1 MASSTAY
8 ASVIPSLDLAKELLE
23 DAMRTKEE
31 NIRLKKEL
39 EKMKAEIEKLKETNN
54 KVEKD
59 DDCCEG
65 PQEESDT
72 EATIDE
78 DKPILVSKKEQQ
90 FYSHPTSKDYSLM
103 EVLRFFKDLDVIHHH
118 IRSKGV
124 IVKAKYLE
132 ETGMLHDMEE
142 QHIMYKS
149 VGDFMTKKRKELG
162 MSVMYDKGKCELY
175 RGGEFIRKV

>member
-23 DAMRTKEE
+23 DAMKTKEE

-39 EKMKAEIEKLKETNN
+39 EEMKAEIARLKET
-54 KVEKD
+54 KER
-59 DDCCEG
+59 CEG
-65 PQEESDT
+65 PQDDSESIAET
-72 EATIDE
+72 LADE
-78 DKPILVSKKEQQ
+78 DKPIKVSKKEEM

-124 IVKAKYLE
+124 VVKAKYLE
-132 ETGMLHDMEE
+132 ETGMLHDMEN

-149 VGDFMTKKRKELG
+149 VGDFMTKKRKELD

-175 RGGEFIRKV
+175 RGGAFIRRV

>member
-1 MASSTAY
+1 MSSSTTY
-8 ASVIPSLDLAKELLE
+8 ASVIPSLDLAKELLQ
-23 DAMRTKEE
+23 DAMDMKEE

-39 EKMKAEIEKLKETNN
+39 EEMKAEIARLKET
-54 KVEKD
+54 KER
-59 DDCCEG
+59 CEG
-65 PQEESDT
+65 PQDDPESFA
-72 EATIDE
+72 EKE
-78 DKPILVSKKEQQ
+78 DKPIITSKKEEQ

-103 EVLRFFKDLDVIHHH
+103 EVLRFFKNLDVVKHH

-124 IVKAKYLE
+124 IVEAKYLE
-132 ETGMLHDMEE
+132 ETGMLHDMKE

>member
-1 MASSTAY
+1 MASSIAY

-23 DAMRTKEE
+23 DAMKIKEE

-39 EKMKAEIEKLKETNN
+39 EEMKAEIEKLKETN
-54 KVEKD
+54 KTEKEQ
-59 DDCCEG
+59 EG
-65 PQEESDT
+65 TYQKL
-72 EATIDE
+72 DE
-78 DKPILVSKKEQQ
+78 DKPVLVSKKEQQ
-90 FYSHPTSKDYSLM
+90 FYGYPKSKDYSLM
-103 EVLRFFKDLDVIHHH
+103 EVLRFFKDQDVIHHH

-132 ETGMLHDMEE
+132 ETGMLHDMKE

-149 VGDFMTKKRKELG
+149 VGDFMTKKRKELD
-162 MSVMYDKGKCELY
+162 MSVMYDKGKCGLY

>member
-8 ASVIPSLDLAKELLE
+8 ASVLPSLDLAKELLE
-23 DAMRTKEE
+23 DAMKTKEE

-39 EKMKAEIEKLKETNN
+39 EEMKVEIARLKE
-54 KVEKD
+54 ER
-59 DDCCEG
+59 CEG
-65 PQEESDT
+65 SQDDSESLADEE
-72 EATIDE
+72 
-78 DKPILVSKKEQQ
+78 KPITVSKKEEM

-124 IVKAKYLE
+124 VVKAKYLE
-132 ETGMLHDMEE
+132 ETGMLHDMEN

-175 RGGEFIRKV
+175 RGGAFIRKV

>member
-23 DAMRTKEE
+23 DAMKTKEE

-39 EKMKAEIEKLKETNN
+39 EEMKVEIARLKET
-54 KVEKD
+54 KER
-59 DDCCEG
+59 CEG
-65 PQEESDT
+65 PQDDPESIAEKEET
-72 EATIDE
+72 
-78 DKPILVSKKEQQ
+78 PIKVSKKEEI
-90 FYSHPTSKDYSLM
+90 FYSQPTSKDYSLM

-124 IVKAKYLE
+124 VVKAKYLE
-132 ETGMLHDMEE
+132 ETGMLHDMEN

-149 VGDFMTKKRKELG
+149 VGDFMTKKRKELD

-175 RGGEFIRKV
+175 RAGAFIRKI

>member
-1 MASSTAY
+1 M
-8 ASVIPSLDLAKELLE
+8 
-23 DAMRTKEE
+23 KEE

-39 EKMKAEIEKLKETNN
+39 EEMKAEIARLRETN
-54 KVEKD
+54 KSVEKGS
-59 DDCCEG
+59 EG
-65 PQEESDT
+65 PQEDY
-72 EATIDE
+72 IDE
-78 DKPILVSKKEQQ
+78 DKPIITSKKEEQ

-103 EVLRFFKDLDVIHHH
+103 EVLRFFKDLDVVRHH

-124 IVKAKYLE
+124 IVEAKYLE
-132 ETGMLHDMEE
+132 ETGMLHDMKE